1 MKGKGIWLV
10 GLVIVLVVMSGP
22 LFVSQTQSAT
32 GPQPLSPLPSTPVPK
47 PTATAS
53 FTATPTVTPT
63 TRITDS
69 TTSPV
74 EPRLHRWVSATD
86 PITATATVSDT
97 CKPPPACACSLIWPC
112 RLTPPRDGEVSIPS
126 SSGQAFQPPFRP
138 PIWATFLL
146 PRCLS
151 FPTGASKKPVLAFRN
166 GVLSPKG
173 LSGSQSSPLRA
184 SFLRFCQ
191 FRPPGVVPWPHLL
204 VKHRSVWYNE
214 LRELPHEL
222 PASTGPPIS

>member
-112 RLTPPRDGEVSIPS
+112 RLTPPRDGEPGWCDCHVTLIITIRKNYTDPQGIFSTPT
-126 SSGQAFQPPFRP
+126 
-138 PIWATFLL
+138 AT
-146 PRCLS
+146 
-151 FPTGASKKPVLAFRN
+151 PTSTPTPTSMSTAT
-166 GVLSPKG
+166 
-173 LSGSQSSPLRA
+173 
-184 SFLRFCQ
+184 
-191 FRPPGVVPWPHLL
+191 
-204 VKHRSVWYNE
+204 
-214 LRELPHEL
+214 
-222 PASTGPPIS
+222 STGTIPFYIPVIFKKYGQ